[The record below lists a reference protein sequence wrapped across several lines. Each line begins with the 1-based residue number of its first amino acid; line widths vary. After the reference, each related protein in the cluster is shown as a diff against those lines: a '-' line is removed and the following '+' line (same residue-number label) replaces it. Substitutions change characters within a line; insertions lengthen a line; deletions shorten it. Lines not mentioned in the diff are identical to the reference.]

1 MTSLPKNFIIQ
12 VMSNQPK
19 HSFHCILRRSFRWY
33 HNWHNHSLHP
43 DFHWLA
49 FILIALTL
57 TLFVLQ
63 ANANISDSLEAT
75 VILAQQDSDPITGQ
89 PAPFQPQTPATVR
102 NPQASQEFGQMV
114 TNFFNYALILV
125 GISVFIMIMW
135 GGILWLTS
143 AANPGN
149 IATAKRK
156 IFNAIIGAVILLSAY
171 VILRTINPELVGSQF
186 NLPGIGAPAPIQ
198 IPGQPPTG
206 SIEACSLC
214 SAYPGGRTAG
224 GQAIECVG
232 LYVNTNQPLNDSSQT
247 CPFADVLVAQNLI
260 RLRGLKTNW
269 VISEGFPPTV
279 NHADLCHG
287 NGSCVD
293 IILSPRP
300 SDSLIIDELNSL
312 CAAVRS
318 AGFVTIVNEYSS
330 LASSWPA
337 GPTNCPPPRNTPFAT
352 GDHLHIER

>member
-12 VMSNQPK
+12 VMSTQPK

-89 PAPFQPQTPATVR
+89 PAPFQPKTPATVR

-114 TNFFNYALILV
+114 TNVFNYALVLV
-125 GISVFIMIMW
+125 GISVLIMIMW

-171 VILRTINPELVGSQF
+171 VILRTIIPELVGGSLT
-186 NLPGIGAPAPIQ
+186 LPGIQAPAPAAPVVPAPGSSSSQINACEQCQAYKNALSSGTITQSYAQQIQ
-198 IPGQPPTG
+198 
-206 SIEACSLC
+206 S
-214 SAYPGGRTAG
+214 
-224 GQAIECVG
+224 VG
-232 LYVNTNQPLNDSSQT
+232 PYVNLNQPLNDSSRT
-247 CPFADVLVAQNLI
+247 C
-260 RLRGLKTNW
+260 
-269 VISEGFPPTV
+269 
-279 NHADLCHG
+279 
-287 NGSCVD
+287 
-293 IILSPRP
+293 
-300 SDSLIIDELNSL
+300 
-312 CAAVRS
+312 
-318 AGFVTIVNEYSS
+318 
-330 LASSWPA
+330 
-337 GPTNCPPPRNTPFAT
+337 
-352 GDHLHIER
+352 